1 MTDRTIAQRE
11 LRNNISAVLRAAE
24 AGETFTVTVRGR
36 PVARVVPPG
45 TPGEPRIDVARKEQR
60 AEKATDLLIVAT
72 AAVHD
77 RTLHTRDERQAS
89 LARAAGIPVRLI

>member
-1 MTDRTIAQRE
+1 MPDRTIAQRE

-45 TPGEPRIDVARKEQR
+45 EPGMPRVDVDRETVRRITALPLDEQLAADLEA
-60 AEKATDLLIVAT
+60 AEAPLDDPWP
-72 AAVHD
+72 AA
-77 RTLHTRDERQAS
+77 
-89 LARAAGIPVRLI
+89 

>member
-1 MTDRTIAQRE
+1 MADRTIPQRE

-45 TPGEPRIDVARKEQR
+45 GAGQPRTDVDR
-60 AEKATDLLIVAT
+60 ATLRRILIQPLDDT
-72 AAVHD
+72 LAAELDAVEAPVED
-77 RTLHTRDERQAS
+77 PWP
-89 LARAAGIPVRLI
+89 AA